1 MDYWYSLWKDN
12 VIVYMYRDMPVAFEK
27 AKAEGLTMYRLRIFP
42 EGQTT
47 MMKLY
52 SPPVAV

>member
-1 MDYWYSLWKDN
+1 M
-12 VIVYMYRDMPVAFEK
+12 YMFRDMPIAFEK
-27 AKAEGLTMYRLRIFP
+27 AKAEGLVMYRIRIFP

-52 SPPVAV
+52 SPII

>member
-12 VIVYMYRDMPVAFEK
+12 IIVYMYKDIPSAFEK
-27 AKAEGLTMYRLRIFP
+27 AKAEGLVMYRIRIFP

-52 SPPVAV
+52 SPPAAV